1 MAEALRVVFKTLKD
15 LWGEMFSLAL
25 MNLFTLLCLAVVIPG
40 PPAMMA
46 LYAVCNRVANDYAI
60 SWEHYFAAFRQH
72 AAKAWLYAI
81 VALAFTALIL
91 FNLWWYGAAFAG
103 TPWGPWVQG
112 AWLAAL
118 LFWLVANFYV
128 GPLYIEQQDRRWR
141 VALRN
146 AVLLVGAHPLFTLVV
161 LAASGL
167 LVGLSLLITPL
178 FVLLGLAIWA
188 LLGSEA
194 VVNRVNLYRKRMQA
208 EANRT

>member
-1 MAEALRVVFKTLKD
+1 MVEALRVVFKTLKD
-15 LWGEMFSLAL
+15 LWGEMFNLAL

-46 LYAVCNRVANDYAI
+46 LYAMCNRVANDYAI

-81 VALAFTALIL
+81 AALAFTALLL

-103 TPWGPWVQG
+103 APWGPWVQG

-146 AVLLVGAHPLFTLVV
+146 AVLLVGAHPLFTLVI
-161 LAASGL
+161 LATTGL

-188 LLGSEA
+188 LLASEA